1 MQIANPKLAEQRQ
14 KLVESKN
21 YKSLYQKWDLY
32 IPFIELGTKLNSKN
46 GITAMIVP
54 FPLTNQLYAKS
65 LREILVEEN
74 NMYELVDLNG
84 TKIFDN
90 ATVSNCIPFVRKGD
104 RTQKT
109 WISNIFENKEIQRV
123 FEQNISD
130 LIQDEKSLVWNV
142 TQEKRE
148 ANRHSNMHVLGDY
161 CYISKGVYSLY
172 GLTEEEIKIVEGR

>member
-1 MQIANPKLAEQRQ
+1 MQIANPGLAEQRQ
-14 KLVESKN
+14 KLVDSKN

-32 IPFIELGTKLNSKN
+32 IPFIELGTKLNSEN
-46 GITAMIVP
+46 GITTMIVP

-65 LREILVEEN
+65 LRKILVEEN

-142 TQEKRE
+142 TQKKTQ
-148 ANRHSNMHVLGDY
+148 
-161 CYISKGVYSLY
+161 SKSPLRYARVRRFLLY
-172 GLTEEEIKIVEGR
+172 KCWNGFER